1 MVLRFAINWSPH
13 IGSRLNLNIAT
24 FAGNGSWSESNLD
37 FQQAAQ
43 AKTSPILA
51 GGVTYVTRNSWVE
64 FDVNK
69 ELMAIIE
76 ACDSF
81 QGSQCD
87 VVSFQLSTPDP
98 FWVKLY
104 SKDGPVPEYRP
115 RLLVQESSHSLLFTT
130 VADAGI
136 VKQMKN
142 RGFGWWPTLDLIR
155 SVRLHY
161 LLSIVYRTHAL
172 HFCLLRQSC

>member
-81 QGSQCD
+81 QDSQCD

-155 SVRLHY
+155 SVRLHAF
-161 LLSIVYRTHAL
+161 T
-172 HFCLLRQSC
+172 